1 MNLLSYFSIRA
12 KMLTLVLVPL
22 IALVLVS
29 TFFIR
34 GQYAEYKSAE
44 LLEGGV
50 ILSEKISLVIHELQ
64 KERGTS
70 AGFLGSKG
78 KAFGENL
85 KQQRNLSDTKIKELN
100 DFLATF
106 PINTYSQPM
115 QDSLNVFLNQLKNI
129 SEIRSRVDSLNVK
142 ISDILGY
149 YTGTIVLS
157 INVIIEVANI
167 SKNDTMTKRLIAYIN
182 FLNAKESAGQE
193 RAVLSNTFSADK
205 FADGIYEKFIALVIS
220 QDIYINNF
228 MLYAS
233 KENQTIFKEL
243 QQDKSFLE
251 VQAMRN
257 IAIKNGHNGGFG
269 IEGPYWFATITK
281 KIDLLKNLEDK
292 IAAELIAII
301 QDIKSSNASGFWLT
315 FGGIIIVTFLTMLLG
330 FLILQN
336 ITQRIKKM
344 QHYLIELK
352 QTKDIASMPNFM
364 HGGKDEIGIIL
375 STISDFLS
383 LIRGI
388 FAELNAQSKENV
400 QTSKNLLQ
408 GAQKVLTQT
417 NQGFALS
424 NETNTI
430 SQEVESS
437 LKISSQKS
445 TTTMENVEIAIKELE
460 NAVDS
465 IVKFSESVSNN
476 AQDQEQLAQNFSQLN
491 QEAENIKTV
500 LTTITDIADQTNL
513 LALNAAIE
521 AARAGEHGRGFAVVA
536 DEVRNLAERTQKSL
550 NEIDMTINAIA
561 QSIGDI
567 STKITQSAKSS
578 FVFIEGSQNIQ
589 DSIHLI
595 TDKMRIVNNLAQ
607 ETAQSS
613 NLLESHTQKL
623 LDNNKILNHN
633 LQEIAKE
640 MDNVSN
646 SANGLKSKAIDIERK
661 INEFK
666 IH

>member
-1 MNLLSYFSIRA
+1 MNFLSHLSIRI
-12 KMLTLVLVPL
+12 KMF
-22 IALVLVS
+22 ALVLLPMLALVLIS
-29 TFFIR
+29 TFFIK
-34 GQYAEYKSAE
+34 GQYVEYKSAE
-44 LLEGGV
+44 LLERGV

-78 KAFGENL
+78 SAFGENL
-85 KQQRNLSDTKIKELN
+85 KQQRNLTNTKIKELN

-106 PINTYSQPM
+106 PTSIYPQSM
-115 QDSLNVFLNQLKNI
+115 QNSLKIFLTQLANI
-129 SEIRSRVDSLNVK
+129 SQIRSRIDSLNVK
-142 ISDILGY
+142 IGDILGY
-149 YTGTIVLS
+149 YTGTIAHS
-157 INVIIEVANI
+157 INVIIEVTGV
-167 SKNDTMTKRLIAYIN
+167 SKNDRMTKELIAYIN
-182 FLNAKESAGQE
+182 FLKAKESAGQE
-193 RAVLSNTFSADK
+193 RATLSNTFSANK
-205 FADGIYEKFIALVIS
+205 FADEIYEKFIALITAQEV
-220 QDIYINNF
+220 YIDSF
-228 MLYAS
+228 LRYAS
-233 KENQTIFKEL
+233 SENQQIYKKL
-243 QQDKSFLE
+243 QQDKSFTE
-251 VQAMRN
+251 VQAMRD
-257 IAIKNGHNGGFG
+257 IAIKNSDEGNFG
-269 IEGPYWFATITK
+269 VEGPYWFATITK
-281 KIDLLKNLEDK
+281 KIDLLKELEDK
-292 IAAELIAII
+292 IAAELIADIKN
-301 QDIKSSNASGFWLT
+301 IKSSNAFGFWATLS
-315 FGGIIIVTFLTMLLG
+315 GIGVIIFFTMLLG
-330 FLILQN
+330 FLILQD

-344 QHYLIELK
+344 QYYLIGLK

-364 HGGKDEIGIIL
+364 RDGKDEISIIL
-375 STISDFLS
+375 SAISDFLS
-383 LIRGI
+383 LIREI
-388 FAELNAQSKENV
+388 FAELNTQSKENV
-400 QTSKNLLQ
+400 QTSKNLLH
-408 GAQKVLTQT
+408 GAQEVLTRT
-417 NQGFALS
+417 NQGFLLS
-424 NETNTI
+424 NEASTI

-437 LKISSQKS
+437 LKVNSQKS
-445 TTTMENVEIAIKELE
+445 TTTMENIEIAIKELE

-476 AQDQEQLAQNFSQLN
+476 AQRQEQLAQNVSQLN
-491 QEAENIKTV
+491 QEAENIKIV

-536 DEVRNLAERTQKSL
+536 DEVRKLAERTQKSL
-550 NEIDMTINAIA
+550 NEINITINAIT

-567 STKITQSAKSS
+567 STQITQSAKSS
-578 FVFIEGSQNIQ
+578 YAFMEDSQKIQ

-595 TDKMRIVNNLAQ
+595 TDKMHVVNNLAQ

-646 SANGLKSKAIDIERK
+646 SANGLESKATDIERK